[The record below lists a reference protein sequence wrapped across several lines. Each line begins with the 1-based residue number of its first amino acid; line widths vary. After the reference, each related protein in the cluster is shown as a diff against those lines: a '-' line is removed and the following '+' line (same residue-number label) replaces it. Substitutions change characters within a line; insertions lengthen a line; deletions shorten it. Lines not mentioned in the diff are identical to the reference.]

1 MLGRRQN
8 GPMEI
13 GKQLCSKEKQR
24 VLTKS
29 IEGLDNVAFL
39 LPKSILVQAM
49 RREAVHL
56 LHFPLS
62 VFEYFLLHRHENGNS
77 RIKECRKSRR
87 VLCLRGS
94 TS

>member
-1 MLGRRQN
+1 
-8 GPMEI
+8 MEI
-13 GKQLCSKEKQR
+13 CKQLCSEAKQR

-62 VFEYFLLHRHENGNS
+62 DFEDCLLQRHEIEKS
-77 RIKECRKSRR
+77 KIK
-87 VLCLRGS
+87 
-94 TS
+94 